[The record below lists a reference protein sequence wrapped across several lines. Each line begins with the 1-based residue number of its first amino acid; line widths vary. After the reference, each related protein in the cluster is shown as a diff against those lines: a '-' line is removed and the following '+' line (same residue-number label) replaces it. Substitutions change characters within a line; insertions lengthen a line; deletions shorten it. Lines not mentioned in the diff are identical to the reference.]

1 MNDLLVE
8 SEISIDMPSRNHAV
22 ILSNI
27 CGIFY
32 QYRQN
37 YRLYSQL
44 AINLNG
50 WDSIPDFCVYPI
62 SPIKWDE
69 DELIL
74 TTPPLLVIEILSP
87 KQALKEL
94 TDKFK
99 EYFKNGVQSCWLVN
113 PTLEE
118 IIVFDANGGKTF
130 YHQGIIKDPVTQ
142 MEADLKNIFA

>member
-1 MNDLLVE
+1 MHP
-8 SEISIDMPSRNHAV
+8 ISIDIPSRNHAV
-22 ILSNI
+22 ILANI

-32 QYRQN
+32 PYRQN
-37 YRLYSQL
+37 YRFYSQL

-62 SPIKWDE
+62 SPIKWGE

-99 EYFKNGVQSCWLVN
+99 EYFKNEVQSCWLVN

-118 IIVFDANGGKTF
+118 IIVFDPTGGKAF
-130 YHQGIIKDPVTQ
+130 YHQGIINDPITQ